1 MGSPLPANAM
11 ANIAKLNAD
20 KPLAALDGDATPILD
35 RLRNDETAA
44 SVAQS
49 FSVTTQA
56 LYAFLLRNCPEQ
68 WAEISAG
75 RALTRVQ
82 AAHDDLDNATDKLD
96 VAKAREKARQA
107 EWMLE
112 RVARRMYGDS
122 KAEGGVTVNVH
133 VDRSCDGVVTI
144 EQDAA

>member
-1 MGSPLPANAM
+1 MGSRLPANAM
-11 ANIAKLNAD
+11 ENIAKLNAD
-20 KPLAALDGDATPILD
+20 KPLAALNGDATEILD
-35 RLRNDETAA
+35 RLRENETVQVIAV
-44 SVAQS
+44 SLGI
-49 FSVTTQA
+49 TDQA

-75 RALTRVQ
+75 RALSRVQ
-82 AAHDDLDNATDKLD
+82 AAHEDLDQARDKLD

-133 VDRSCDGVVTI
+133 VDRSCDGSVTI
-144 EQDAA
+144 EQEVA